1 MYRRQSDISDWG
13 AEEGLETGSHEH
25 GEDEKMTEAT
35 EVGKISQ
42 REDLSQNRNP
52 NIWSV
57 SEEGQPA
64 YSEIGR
70 ENC

>member
-1 MYRRQSDISDWG
+1 M
-13 AEEGLETGSHEH
+13 ETGSHEH